1 VTNHIN
7 TTRYLYPHLT

>member
-7 TTRYLYPHLT
+7 TTRHLYPHLT